1 MEGNEAGMSTSKA
14 MANPKGAT
22 GPVSR
27 VKSVRKMAAIIR
39 LVAAHDPGG
48 IRLKTICDE
57 LGFKS
62 AAAHHLLQTLA
73 AEKLIAFDAST
84 KRYHLALELI
94 LLCRSTYP
102 MKIADYCSGL
112 LHRVAAAT
120 EDTVILYVRSGFHA
134 ICVDRAEGSYPVR
147 ALTIDVGD
155 RRPIGYGAGPMALLA
170 YLPDAEVDE
179 VLKMNH
185 RAYVELGLPS
195 DEAALRG
202 QIDEA
207 RRSRF
212 VRNNGEI
219 NPKVSAVAVPLRDG
233 EGSVVAAV
241 SVVAIFERMQE
252 ERAATIAALLARE
265 ITGISIPAAPTAG

>member
-1 MEGNEAGMSTSKA
+1 MSTIDTTAK
-14 MANPKGAT
+14 KTGAI

-27 VKSVRKMAAIIR
+27 VKSVRKIAAIIR
-39 LVAAHDPGG
+39 LVAAHDPQG

-94 LLCRSTYP
+94 LLCRGTYP
-102 MKIADYCSGL
+102 MRIAEYCSGL
-112 LHRVAAAT
+112 LRRVAAT
-120 EDTVILYVRSGFHA
+120 TDDTVILYVRSGFHA

-155 RRPIGYGAGPMALLA
+155 RRPIGYGAGPLALLA
-170 YLPDAEVDE
+170 YLPDSEVNE
-179 VLKMNH
+179 ILKMNN
-185 RAYVELGLPS
+185 RAYAEYNLPS
-195 DEAALRG
+195 DEAALRA
-202 QIDEA
+202 QVEK
-207 RRSRF
+207 SRQQSF

-219 NPKVSAVAVPLRDG
+219 NPNVSAVAVPVRDG
-233 EGSVVAAV
+233 DGNVVAAV
-241 SVVAIFERMQE
+241 SVVAILERLQD
-252 ERAATIAALLARE
+252 ERAATIAALLAKE
-265 ITGISIPAAPTAG
+265 VSKVTIPAMSAAG

>member
-1 MEGNEAGMSTSKA
+1 MRTTKA
-14 MANPKGAT
+14 TANHEGAT

-62 AAAHHLLQTLA
+62 AGAHHLLQTLA

-94 LLCRSTYP
+94 LLCRSAYP

-112 LHRVAAAT
+112 LQRVAEAT

-170 YLPDAEVDE
+170 YLPDGEVDE
-179 VLKMNH
+179 ILKMNQ
-185 RAYVELGLPS
+185 RAYVDLNLPS
-195 DEAALRG
+195 NEAALRA
-202 QIDEA
+202 QVE
-207 RRSRF
+207 RSRQAGF

-219 NPKVSAVAVPLRDG
+219 NPKVSAVAIPVRNG
-233 EGSVVAAV
+233 EGTIVAGV
-241 SVVAIFERMQE
+241 SVVAILERLQD
-252 ERAATIAALLARE
+252 ERAATIAALLAKEVSRV
-265 ITGISIPAAPTAG
+265 TIPAMSLTG